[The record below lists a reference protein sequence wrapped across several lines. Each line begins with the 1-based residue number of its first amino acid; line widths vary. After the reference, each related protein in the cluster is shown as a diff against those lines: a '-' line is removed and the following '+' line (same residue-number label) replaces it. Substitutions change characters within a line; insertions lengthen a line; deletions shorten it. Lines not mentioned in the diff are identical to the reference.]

1 MIEQIQRCKKSYTVS
16 SPRYKILI
24 GACSINLLTK
34 IAPFHLPQLHTIP
47 VEYLTFNAI
56 KTKPLVSY
64 PYATTEIDHC
74 YCYKLLL
81 IYIV

>member
-1 MIEQIQRCKKSYTVS
+1 MIVQIRRCMKSFTVF
-16 SPRYKILI
+16 
-24 GACSINLLTK
+24 NLLTK
-34 IAPFHLPQLHTIP
+34 IAPSHLPQLHTIP

-56 KTKPLVSY
+56 KPKPLVSY